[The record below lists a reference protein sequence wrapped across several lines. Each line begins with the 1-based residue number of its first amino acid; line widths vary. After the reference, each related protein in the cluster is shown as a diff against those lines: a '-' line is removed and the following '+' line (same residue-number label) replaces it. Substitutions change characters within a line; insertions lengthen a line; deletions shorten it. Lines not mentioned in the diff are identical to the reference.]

1 MEKEISLPIK
11 VIEEDAATL
20 GYVFNSI
27 KEIDKTKHDDKT
39 LILFSC
45 IASYSPKESSE
56 LDYYSLLLSSYL
68 EDKLEQFSEGKISIP
83 HFDPYLNV
91 SPLEEKL
98 SIAALISKSFELAI
112 GNGLVSDVFDYIK
125 TCLNF
130 SGSFLEPIKE
140 ALSRKN
146 KSKQEEVDKIIDEHY
161 IKNLG
166 RRGFLSTLD
175 SLEDYLL
182 QIRYNF

>member
-27 KEIDKTKHDDKT
+27 EEIDKNKHDDKT

-98 SIAALISKSFELAI
+98 SIAALISK
-112 GNGLVSDVFDYIK
+112 
-125 TCLNF
+125 
-130 SGSFLEPIKE
+130 
-140 ALSRKN
+140 
-146 KSKQEEVDKIIDEHY
+146 
-161 IKNLG
+161 
-166 RRGFLSTLD
+166 
-175 SLEDYLL
+175 
-182 QIRYNF
+182 